1 MPKRPL
7 GVLSIG
13 VLIVILAISASLHA
27 ATILYSIPEVF
38 SLTFLLFGL
47 WVMVLAGIR
56 ASNPETYGHG
66 AFNIFSGGILITAFG
81 GIWFLYLR
89 EVLIGYLLTVLL
101 LVVGILVAVA
111 GLRAWRKQA

>member
-13 VLIVILAISASLHA
+13 VLVVILAISVSLHA
-27 ATILYSIPEVF
+27 FAILNIPEVF
-38 SLTFLLFGL
+38 SLTLLLFGL

-66 AFNIFSGGILITAFG
+66 AFNILSGGVLITAFG
-81 GIWFLYLR
+81 VVWFLYGKLP
-89 EVLIGYLLTVLL
+89 IGYLLTVVL
-101 LVVGILVAVA
+101 LVFGILIAVA
-111 GLRAWRKQA
+111 GLRAWRK